1 MKGHLN
7 LSVDTDLITK
17 VRSKGYNLSS
27 VVEKHFRDLLKE
39 DERDEN
45 MYNDEIQDL
54 DSQIKELTQ
63 QKDKITKQS
72 ELFRANKELEEKNI
86 ANSLYNK
93 LLNDMITNLDVDKGE
108 LASAS
113 KMMGITPNEL
123 YNKINQEVRSNGSN
137 KS

>member
-39 DERDEN
+39 DEQDEN

-63 QKDKITKQS
+63 QKDKITKQA

-123 YNKINQEVRSNGSN
+123 YNKINQEVRSSGSN